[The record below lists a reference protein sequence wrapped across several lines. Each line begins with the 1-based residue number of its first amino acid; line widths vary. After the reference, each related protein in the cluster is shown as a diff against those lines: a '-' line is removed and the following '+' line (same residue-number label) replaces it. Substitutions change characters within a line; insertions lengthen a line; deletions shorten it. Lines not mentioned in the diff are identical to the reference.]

1 MTTLEERPASA
12 EIGQPRRRK
21 EDAHFITGRT
31 LWTDNITLPGLLHL
45 AILRSPMAHAKI
57 TSIDTAAAAS
67 RPGVLAVFTGQDF
80 AETQGSIHAP
90 GRSRP
95 TLLIPVT
102 RASRWTR

>member
-1 MTTLEERPASA
+1 MTTLEERPAPA

-31 LWTDNITLPGLLHL
+31 VWTDNITLPGLLHL

-57 TSIDTAAAAS
+57 TSINTAAAPAVPASSRCSPDGISPKRKAAS
-67 RPGVLAVFTGQDF
+67 RAR
-80 AETQGSIHAP
+80 

-95 TLLIPVT
+95 T
-102 RASRWTR
+102 S

>member
-45 AILRSPMAHAKI
+45 AILRSPLAHARI
-57 TSIDTAAAAS
+57 T
-67 RPGVLAVFTGQDF
+67 
-80 AETQGSIHAP
+80 
-90 GRSRP
+90 
-95 TLLIPVT
+95 
-102 RASRWTR
+102 